1 MNPSKRIFVNTI
13 LQYARSIINTLLSLY
28 TVRIVLN
35 ALGEDDYGVYTL
47 VAGVVAM
54 LGFVTNA
61 MVITTQRHLSFYY
74 GKKDVQK
81 VRIYFSNSFLLH
93 LCMAFFLVVVFVSL
107 RGVLFSGYL
116 EIAEERR
123 EIASWVYMMVI
134 AMLVLTFI
142 SAPFKAL
149 FIAKENIWYIT
160 AVDVFDGILKFV
172 LAITLLQLNVDK
184 LLMYG
189 VMMLII
195 MLVQFLA
202 YSVYSVIRFA
212 ECQPTRIFKDV
223 GKTYML
229 QLVNFAGWTTY
240 GMGAVMVRTQG
251 LSVLFNKM
259 LCETAVN
266 AAYGIGLQLYSAV
279 SFISSSVQNA
289 INPQIMQSEGQGD
302 RKRMFN
308 LAAQESKFVSC
319 MMAILFIPLC
329 FEMDRVLDAWLQD
342 VPSYAPVFCRCF
354 LLTFLADQLT
364 YGLNAA
370 NQAIG
375 KIRCYTL
382 MMYTPKLLV
391 IPVAWYMLKQGSSV
405 FEVMTVYVVVELLVA
420 IMRLPYMH
428 YAGGLCVVDFCKK
441 VFFRL
446 LPLFICLT
454 AVSCAL
460 SYTSSHWWRFF
471 FTIPVS
477 VLVGIVV
484 AWKIVLSDSERQK
497 ITNIIKKK
505 VK

>member
-202 YSVYSVIRFA
+202 YSVYSVIRFS

-229 QLVNFAGWTTY
+229 QLVNFWYGSSYGTY
-240 GMGAVMVRTQG
+240 AR
-251 LSVLFNKM
+251 
-259 LCETAVN
+259 
-266 AAYGIGLQLYSAV
+266 
-279 SFISSSVQNA
+279 FISS
-289 INPQIMQSEGQGD
+289 
-302 RKRMFN
+302 
-308 LAAQESKFVSC
+308 L
-319 MMAILFIPLC
+319 
-329 FEMDRVLDAWLQD
+329 
-342 VPSYAPVFCRCF
+342 
-354 LLTFLADQLT
+354 
-364 YGLNAA
+364 
-370 NQAIG
+370 
-375 KIRCYTL
+375 
-382 MMYTPKLLV
+382 
-391 IPVAWYMLKQGSSV
+391 
-405 FEVMTVYVVVELLVA
+405 
-420 IMRLPYMH
+420 
-428 YAGGLCVVDFCKK
+428 
-441 VFFRL
+441 
-446 LPLFICLT
+446 
-454 AVSCAL
+454 
-460 SYTSSHWWRFF
+460 
-471 FTIPVS
+471 
-477 VLVGIVV
+477 
-484 AWKIVLSDSERQK
+484 
-497 ITNIIKKK
+497 
-505 VK
+505 